1 MIKQILISLAMVA
14 AAGTNATVNAQQR
27 TAAVRAAVADSTHK
41 KSETVKHAKT
51 VAPQTVK
58 SKVAETKK
66 AVANAH
72 KTAAQR
78 RLEENKRSLEEDKRR
93 LEADKRRLEEE
104 NRRLEREQ
112 EQFEKESENLDAAM
126 EDIADGDDGI
136 EAFSDTSLTSANGYG
151 GGNISVDDYNR
162 YNPGRFTD
170 PFSLIAFMC
179 TSSSWGVLLT
189 IFVMVLIFLFF
200 AMPFI
205 LLIVIVRYLVRRHN
219 DRVRLAE
226 MAMKQGRS
234 LDEIN
239 MGMSRKPRSYMW
251 RRGVRN
257 LSLGVGLILFFWCL
271 GAEPLVGIGGLVAC
285 MGAGQMFMARN
296 RYDAKP
302 EDKPFGDGDFF
313 ADDLQDNTADDIFGP
328 KDTAGKPA
336 ENDNEETQGRDSVKE

>member
-14 AAGTNATVNAQQR
+14 AAGTNATVNAQQH

-41 KSETVKHAKT
+41 KSETVKHVKT

-78 RLEENKRSLEEDKRR
+78 RLEENKRRLEEDKRR
-93 LEADKRRLEEE
+93 LE
-104 NRRLEREQ
+104 REQ
-112 EQFEKESENLDAAM
+112 KQLEKESENLGAAM
-126 EDIADGDDGI
+126 DDIADGDDGM
-136 EAFSDTSLTSANGYG
+136 EAYSDTSSTSTNGHG
-151 GGNISVDDYNR
+151 GGNISVDDSNR
-162 YNPGRFTD
+162 YDPARFTD
-170 PFSLIAFMC
+170 PFSWIAFMC
-179 TSSSWGVLLT
+179 TSSFWGVLLT
-189 IFVMVLIFLFF
+189 IFVMVLIFLFL

-226 MAMKQGRS
+226 MAMKQGRP
-234 LDEIN
+234 LDEIKMCMN
-239 MGMSRKPRSYMW
+239 RKSRSYMW

-257 LSLGVGLILFFWCL
+257 LSLGIGLVFFFFWCL
-271 GAEPLVGIGGLVAC
+271 GAEPFVGIGGLVAC

-313 ADDLQDNTADDIFGP
+313 ADDLQDKTADDIFGQ

>member
-14 AAGTNATVNAQQR
+14 VAGTNATVNAQQR
-27 TAAVRAAVADSTHK
+27 TAVGSAAVADSTHK

-78 RLEENKRSLEEDKRR
+78 RLEE
-93 LEADKRRLEEE
+93 E

-112 EQFEKESENLDAAM
+112 EQLEKESENLGAAM
-126 EDIADGDDGI
+126 EDIADGDDGM
-136 EAFSDTSLTSANGYG
+136 EAYSDTSSTSSSGYG
-151 GGNISVDDYNR
+151 GGNISVDDSNR
-162 YNPGRFTD
+162 YPPPARFTD
-170 PFSLIAFMC
+170 PFSWIAFMC
-179 TSSSWGVLLT
+179 TSSFWGVLLT
-189 IFVMVLIFLFF
+189 IFVMVLIFLFL

-226 MAMKQGRS
+226 MAMKQGRPF
-234 LDEIN
+234 DEIK
-239 MGMSRKPRSYMW
+239 MGMNLKPRSYMW

-257 LSLGVGLILFFWCL
+257 LSLGVGLVFFFWCL

-285 MGAGQMFMARN
+285 MGAGQMFIARN

>member
-27 TAAVRAAVADSTHK
+27 TAVGSAAVADSTHK

-78 RLEENKRSLEEDKRR
+78 RLEE
-93 LEADKRRLEEE
+93 E
-104 NRRLEREQ
+104 NRRIEREQ
-112 EQFEKESENLDAAM
+112 EQLEKESENLGAAM
-126 EDIADGDDGI
+126 EDVADGDDGM
-136 EAFSDTSLTSANGYG
+136 EAYSDTSSTSSSGYG
-151 GGNISVDDYNR
+151 GGNISVDDSNR
-162 YNPGRFTD
+162 YNPARFTD
-170 PFSLIAFMC
+170 PFSWIAFMC
-179 TSSSWGVLLT
+179 TSSFWGVLLT
-189 IFVMVLIFLFF
+189 IFVMVLIFLFL

-205 LLIVIVRYLVRRHN
+205 LLVVIVRYLVRRHN

-226 MAMKQGRS
+226 MAMKQGRP
-234 LDEIN
+234 LDEIK
-239 MGMSRKPRSYMW
+239 MGMNRKPRSYMW

-257 LSLGVGLILFFWCL
+257 LSLGVGLVFFFWCL

>member
-1 MIKQILISLAMVA
+1 MEKIHHNMIKQILISLAMVA
-14 AAGTNATVNAQQR
+14 AAGTNATVNAQQH
-27 TAAVRAAVADSTHK
+27 TAAVRAAVADSTHR
-41 KSETVKHAKT
+41 KSETVEHAKT
-51 VAPQTVK
+51 VATQTVK

-78 RLEENKRSLEEDKRR
+78 RLKE
-93 LEADKRRLEEE
+93 DKRRLEEE

-112 EQFEKESENLDAAM
+112 EQLEKESENLDAAM
-126 EDIADGDDGI
+126 EDIADGDDGM
-136 EAFSDTSLTSANGYG
+136 EAYSDTSSTSANGYG
-151 GGNISVDDYNR
+151 GGNISVDDSNR
-162 YNPGRFTD
+162 YNPSRFTD
-170 PFSLIAFMC
+170 PFSWIAFMC
-179 TSSSWGVLLT
+179 TSSFWGVLLT

-226 MAMKQGRS
+226 MAMKQGRP
-234 LDEIN
+234 LDEIK
-239 MGMSRKPRSYMW
+239 MGMSRKSRSYMW

-313 ADDLQDNTADDIFGP
+313 ADDLQDKTADDIFGP

>member
-27 TAAVRAAVADSTHK
+27 TAVGSAAVADSTHK

-78 RLEENKRSLEEDKRR
+78 RLEENKRRLEEDKRR
-93 LEADKRRLEEE
+93 LE
-104 NRRLEREQ
+104 REQ
-112 EQFEKESENLDAAM
+112 EQLEKESENLGAAM
-126 EDIADGDDGI
+126 EDIADGDDGM
-136 EAFSDTSLTSANGYG
+136 EAYSDTSSTSSNGHG
-151 GGNISVDDYNR
+151 GGNISVDDSNR
-162 YNPGRFTD
+162 YNPARFTD
-170 PFSLIAFMC
+170 PFSWIAFMC
-179 TSSSWGVLLT
+179 TSSFWGVLLT

-226 MAMKQGRS
+226 MAMKQGRPF
-234 LDEIN
+234 DEIK
-239 MGMSRKPRSYMW
+239 MSMSRKPRSYMW

-257 LSLGVGLILFFWCL
+257 LSLGVGLVFFFWCL

>member
-14 AAGTNATVNAQQR
+14 AAGTNATVNAQQH
-27 TAAVRAAVADSTHK
+27 TAAVRAAVADSTHR
-41 KSETVKHAKT
+41 KSETVEHAKT
-51 VAPQTVK
+51 VATQTVK

-78 RLEENKRSLEEDKRR
+78 RLKE
-93 LEADKRRLEEE
+93 DKRRLEEE

-112 EQFEKESENLDAAM
+112 EQLEKESENLDAAM
-126 EDIADGDDGI
+126 EDIADGDDGM
-136 EAFSDTSLTSANGYG
+136 EAYSDTSSTSANGYG
-151 GGNISVDDYNR
+151 GGNISVDDSNR
-162 YNPGRFTD
+162 YNPSRFTD
-170 PFSLIAFMC
+170 PFSWIAFMC
-179 TSSSWGVLLT
+179 TSSFWGVLLT

-226 MAMKQGRS
+226 MAMKQGRP
-234 LDEIN
+234 LDEIK
-239 MGMSRKPRSYMW
+239 MGMSRKSRSYMW

-313 ADDLQDNTADDIFGP
+313 ADDLQDKTADDIFGP

>member
-14 AAGTNATVNAQQR
+14 AAGTNATVNAQQH
-27 TAAVRAAVADSTHK
+27 TAAVRAAVADSTHR
-41 KSETVKHAKT
+41 KSETVEHAKT

-78 RLEENKRSLEEDKRR
+78 RLKE
-93 LEADKRRLEEE
+93 DKRRLEEE

-112 EQFEKESENLDAAM
+112 EQLEKESENLDAAM
-126 EDIADGDDGI
+126 EDIADGDDGM
-136 EAFSDTSLTSANGYG
+136 EAYSDTSSTSANGYG
-151 GGNISVDDYNR
+151 GGNISVDDSNR
-162 YNPGRFTD
+162 YNSARFTD
-170 PFSLIAFMC
+170 PFSWIAFMC
-179 TSSSWGVLLT
+179 TSSFWGVLLT

-226 MAMKQGRS
+226 MAMKQGRP
-234 LDEIN
+234 LDEIK
-239 MGMSRKPRSYMW
+239 MGMSRKSRSYMW

-313 ADDLQDNTADDIFGP
+313 AEDLQDKTADDIFGQ

>member
-27 TAAVRAAVADSTHK
+27 TAAGSAAVADSTHK

-78 RLEENKRSLEEDKRR
+78 RLEE
-93 LEADKRRLEEE
+93 E

-112 EQFEKESENLDAAM
+112 EQLEKESENLGAAM
-126 EDIADGDDGI
+126 EDIADGDDGM
-136 EAFSDTSLTSANGYG
+136 EAYSDTSSTSANGYG
-151 GGNISVDDYNR
+151 GGNISVDDSNR
-162 YNPGRFTD
+162 YNPSRITD
-170 PFSLIAFMC
+170 PFSWIAFMC
-179 TSSSWGVLLT
+179 TSSFWGVLLT

-226 MAMKQGRS
+226 MAMKQGRP
-234 LDEIN
+234 LDEIK
-239 MGMSRKPRSYMW
+239 MGMSRKSRSYMW

-257 LSLGVGLILFFWCL
+257 LSLGIGLVFFFWCL
-271 GAEPLVGIGGLVAC
+271 GAKPFVGIGGLVAC

-313 ADDLQDNTADDIFGP
+313 ADDLQDKTADDIFGP

>member
-14 AAGTNATVNAQQR
+14 ATGINATVNAQQR
-27 TAAVRAAVADSTHK
+27 TAAGSAAVADSTHR

-72 KTAAQR
+72 KTAVQR
-78 RLEENKRSLEEDKRR
+78 RLEENKRRLEENKRRLEEDKRR
-93 LEADKRRLEEE
+93 LE
-104 NRRLEREQ
+104 REQ
-112 EQFEKESENLDAAM
+112 EQLEKESENLDAAM

-136 EAFSDTSLTSANGYG
+136 EAYSDTSSTSSSGY
-151 GGNISVDDYNR
+151 NAQKISVDDSNR
-162 YNPGRFTD
+162 YNPARFTD
-170 PFSLIAFMC
+170 PFSWIAFMC
-179 TSSSWGVLLT
+179 TSSFWGVLLT
-189 IFVMVLIFLFF
+189 IFVMVLIFLFL

-205 LLIVIVRYLVRRHN
+205 LVVVIVRYQVRRHN

-226 MAMKQGRS
+226 MAMKQGRP
-234 LDEIN
+234 LDEIK
-239 MGMSRKPRSYMW
+239 MGMNRNSRSYMW

-257 LSLGVGLILFFWCL
+257 LALGVGLVLFFWCL
-271 GAEPLVGIGGLVAC
+271 GEEPLVGIGGLVAC

-302 EDKPFGDGDFF
+302 EDKPFGD
-313 ADDLQDNTADDIFGP
+313 DIFGP

-336 ENDNEETQGRDSVKE
+336 ENDSEETQGRDSVKE

>member
-27 TAAVRAAVADSTHK
+27 TAAGSAAVADSTHK

-58 SKVAETKK
+58 SKVAKTKK

-78 RLEENKRSLEEDKRR
+78 RLEE
-93 LEADKRRLEEE
+93 E

-112 EQFEKESENLDAAM
+112 EQLEKESENLGAAM
-126 EDIADGDDGI
+126 DDIADGDDGM
-136 EAFSDTSLTSANGYG
+136 EAYSDTSSTSISGYG
-151 GGNISVDDYNR
+151 GGNTSVDDSNR
-162 YNPGRFTD
+162 YDPARFTD
-170 PFSLIAFMC
+170 PFSWIAFMC
-179 TSSSWGVLLT
+179 TSSFWGVLLT

-226 MAMKQGRS
+226 MAMKQGRP
-234 LDEIN
+234 LDEIK
-239 MGMSRKPRSYMW
+239 MGMNRKSRSYMW

-257 LSLGVGLILFFWCL
+257 LSLGVGLVLFFWCL
-271 GAEPLVGIGGLVAC
+271 GAEPFVGIGGLVAC

-313 ADDLQDNTADDIFGP
+313 ADDLQDKTADDIFGP

-336 ENDNEETQGRDSVKE
+336 ENDDEETQGRDSVKE

>member
-27 TAAVRAAVADSTHK
+27 TAAGSAAVADSTHK

-78 RLEENKRSLEEDKRR
+78 RLEENKRRLEEDKRR
-93 LEADKRRLEEE
+93 LE
-104 NRRLEREQ
+104 REQ
-112 EQFEKESENLDAAM
+112 EQLEKESENLDAAM
-126 EDIADGDDGI
+126 DDIADGDDGM
-136 EAFSDTSLTSANGYG
+136 EAYSDTSSTSISGYG
-151 GGNISVDDYNR
+151 GGNTSVDDSNR
-162 YNPGRFTD
+162 YDPARFTD
-170 PFSLIAFMC
+170 PFSWIAFMC
-179 TSSSWGVLLT
+179 TSSFWGVLLT

-226 MAMKQGRS
+226 MAMKQGRP
-234 LDEIN
+234 LDEIK
-239 MGMSRKPRSYMW
+239 MGMNRKSRSYMW

-257 LSLGVGLILFFWCL
+257 LSLGVGLVLLFWCL
-271 GAEPLVGIGGLVAC
+271 GAEPFVGIGGLVAC

-296 RYDAKP
+296 RYDANP

-313 ADDLQDNTADDIFGP
+313 ADDLQDKTADDIFGP
-328 KDTAGKPA
+328 KDTAGKPV
-336 ENDNEETQGRDSVKE
+336 ENDDEEMQERDSVKE

>member
-14 AAGTNATVNAQQR
+14 AAGTNATVNAQQH
-27 TAAVRAAVADSTHK
+27 TAAVRAAVADSTHR
-41 KSETVKHAKT
+41 KSETVEHAKT
-51 VAPQTVK
+51 VATQTVK

-78 RLEENKRSLEEDKRR
+78 RLKE
-93 LEADKRRLEEE
+93 DKRRLEEE

-112 EQFEKESENLDAAM
+112 EQLEKESENLDAAM
-126 EDIADGDDGI
+126 EDIADGDDGM
-136 EAFSDTSLTSANGYG
+136 EAYSDTSSTSANGYG
-151 GGNISVDDYNR
+151 GGNISVDDSNR
-162 YNPGRFTD
+162 YNPSRFTD
-170 PFSLIAFMC
+170 PFSWIAFMC
-179 TSSSWGVLLT
+179 TSSFWGVLLT

-226 MAMKQGRS
+226 MAMKQGRP
-234 LDEIN
+234 LDEIK
-239 MGMSRKPRSYMW
+239 MGMNRKSRSYMW

-257 LSLGVGLILFFWCL
+257 LSLGIGLVFFFWCL
-271 GAEPLVGIGGLVAC
+271 GAEPFVGIGGLVAC

-313 ADDLQDNTADDIFGP
+313 ADDLQDKTADDIFGP

-336 ENDNEETQGRDSVKE
+336 ENDNEETQERDSVKE

>member
-1 MIKQILISLAMVA
+1 
-14 AAGTNATVNAQQR
+14 
-27 TAAVRAAVADSTHK
+27 
-41 KSETVKHAKT
+41 
-51 VAPQTVK
+51 
-58 SKVAETKK
+58 
-66 AVANAH
+66 
-72 KTAAQR
+72 
-78 RLEENKRSLEEDKRR
+78 
-93 LEADKRRLEEE
+93 
-104 NRRLEREQ
+104 
-112 EQFEKESENLDAAM
+112 M
-126 EDIADGDDGI
+126 EDVADGDDGM
-136 EAFSDTSLTSANGYG
+136 EAYSDTSSTFSNGYG
-151 GGNISVDDYNR
+151 GGNISVDDSNR
-162 YNPGRFTD
+162 YNPARFTD
-170 PFSLIAFMC
+170 PFSWIAFMC
-179 TSSSWGVLLT
+179 TSSFWGVLLT
-189 IFVMVLIFLFF
+189 IFVMVLIFLFL

-226 MAMKQGRS
+226 MAMKQGRP
-234 LDEIN
+234 LDEIK
-239 MGMSRKPRSYMW
+239 MGMNRKPRSYMW

-257 LSLGVGLILFFWCL
+257 LSLGVGLVFFFWCL

>member
-78 RLEENKRSLEEDKRR
+78 RLEE
-93 LEADKRRLEEE
+93 E

-112 EQFEKESENLDAAM
+112 EQLEKESENLGAAM
-126 EDIADGDDGI
+126 EDIADGDDGM
-136 EAFSDTSLTSANGYG
+136 EAYSDTSSTSSSGYG
-151 GGNISVDDYNR
+151 GGNISVDDSNR
-162 YNPGRFTD
+162 YNPARFTD
-170 PFSLIAFMC
+170 PFSWIAFMC
-179 TSSSWGVLLT
+179 TSSFWGVLLT

-226 MAMKQGRS
+226 MAMKQGRP
-234 LDEIN
+234 LDEIK
-239 MGMSRKPRSYMW
+239 MGMNRKSRSYMW

-257 LSLGVGLILFFWCL
+257 LSLGVGLVLFFWCL
-271 GAEPLVGIGGLVAC
+271 GAEPFVGIGGLVAC

-313 ADDLQDNTADDIFGP
+313 ADDLQDKTADDIFGP

-336 ENDNEETQGRDSVKE
+336 ENDNEETQERDSVKE

>member
-78 RLEENKRSLEEDKRR
+78 RLEEIKRRLEEDKRC
-93 LEADKRRLEEE
+93 
-104 NRRLEREQ
+104 LEREQ
-112 EQFEKESENLDAAM
+112 EQLEKESENLGASM
-126 EDIADGDDGI
+126 EDIADGDDGM
-136 EAFSDTSLTSANGYG
+136 EAYSDTSSTSSNGHG
-151 GGNISVDDYNR
+151 GGNISVDDSNR
-162 YNPGRFTD
+162 YDPPRFTD
-170 PFSLIAFMC
+170 PFSWIAFMC
-179 TSSSWGVLLT
+179 TSSFWGVLLT

-226 MAMKQGRS
+226 MAMKQGRP
-234 LDEIN
+234 LDEIK
-239 MGMSRKPRSYMW
+239 MGMNRKSRSYMW

-257 LSLGVGLILFFWCL
+257 LSLGVGLVLFFWCL
-271 GAEPLVGIGGLVAC
+271 GAEPFVGIGGLVAC

-296 RYDAKP
+296 WYDAKP
-302 EDKPFGDGDFF
+302 EDKPFEDGDFF
-313 ADDLQDNTADDIFGP
+313 ADDLQDKTADDIFGP

-336 ENDNEETQGRDSVKE
+336 ENDNEETQERDSVKE

>member
-14 AAGTNATVNAQQR
+14 AAGTNATVNAQQH
-27 TAAVRAAVADSTHK
+27 TAAVRAAVADSTHR

-72 KTAAQR
+72 KTAVQ
-78 RLEENKRSLEEDKRR
+78 
-93 LEADKRRLEEE
+93 RRLEEE

-112 EQFEKESENLDAAM
+112 EQLEKESENLDAAM

-136 EAFSDTSLTSANGYG
+136 EAYSDTSSTSSSGYNAQ
-151 GGNISVDDYNR
+151 NISVDDSNR
-162 YNPGRFTD
+162 YNPARFTD
-170 PFSLIAFMC
+170 PFSWIAFMC
-179 TSSSWGVLLT
+179 TSSFWGVLLT
-189 IFVMVLIFLFF
+189 IFVMVLIFLFL

-226 MAMKQGRS
+226 MAMKQGRP
-234 LDEIN
+234 LDEIK
-239 MGMSRKPRSYMW
+239 MGMNRKPRSYMW

-257 LSLGVGLILFFWCL
+257 LSLGVGLVFFFWCL

-302 EDKPFGDGDFF
+302 EDKPFGDDDFF
-313 ADDLQDNTADDIFGP
+313 ADDLQDKTADDIFGP

>member
-14 AAGTNATVNAQQR
+14 ATGTNATVNAQQH
-27 TAAVRAAVADSTHK
+27 TAAVRAAVADSTHR

-78 RLEENKRSLEEDKRR
+78 RLEENKRRLEEDKRR
-93 LEADKRRLEEE
+93 LE
-104 NRRLEREQ
+104 REQ
-112 EQFEKESENLDAAM
+112 EQLEKESENLDAAM

-136 EAFSDTSLTSANGYG
+136 EAYSDTSSTSANGYG
-151 GGNISVDDYNR
+151 GGNISVDDSNR
-162 YNPGRFTD
+162 YNPSRFTD
-170 PFSLIAFMC
+170 PFSWIAFMC
-179 TSSSWGVLLT
+179 TSSFWGVLLT
-189 IFVMVLIFLFF
+189 IFVMVLIFLLF

-226 MAMKQGRS
+226 MAMKQGRP
-234 LDEIN
+234 LDDIK
-239 MGMSRKPRSYMW
+239 MSMSRKPRSYMW

-257 LSLGVGLILFFWCL
+257 LSLGVGLVLFFWCL

-302 EDKPFGDGDFF
+302 EDKPFGDGDLF
-313 ADDLQDNTADDIFGP
+313 ADDLQDKTADDIFGP

-336 ENDNEETQGRDSVKE
+336 ENGDEETQGRDSVKE

>member
-14 AAGTNATVNAQQR
+14 VAGTNATVNAQQR
-27 TAAVRAAVADSTHK
+27 TAVGSAAVADSTHK

-78 RLEENKRSLEEDKRR
+78 RLEENKRRLEE
-93 LEADKRRLEEE
+93 DKRRLEEE

-112 EQFEKESENLDAAM
+112 EQLEKESENLGAAM
-126 EDIADGDDGI
+126 EDIADGDDGM
-136 EAFSDTSLTSANGYG
+136 EAYSDTSSTSSSGYG
-151 GGNISVDDYNR
+151 GGNISVDDSNR
-162 YNPGRFTD
+162 YNPARFTD
-170 PFSLIAFMC
+170 PFSWIAFMC
-179 TSSSWGVLLT
+179 TSSFWGVLLT
-189 IFVMVLIFLFF
+189 IFVMVLIFLFL

-226 MAMKQGRS
+226 MAMKQGRP
-234 LDEIN
+234 LDEIK
-239 MGMSRKPRSYMW
+239 MGMNRKPRSYMW

-257 LSLGVGLILFFWCL
+257 LSLGVGLVFFFWCL

-302 EDKPFGDGDFF
+302 EDKPFGDDDFF
-313 ADDLQDNTADDIFGP
+313 ADDLQDKTADDIFGP

>member
-14 AAGTNATVNAQQR
+14 ATGTNATVNAQQR
-27 TAAVRAAVADSTHK
+27 TAARSAAVADSTHR

-58 SKVAETKK
+58 SKMAETKK
-66 AVANAH
+66 AVTNAH
-72 KTAAQR
+72 KTAAQ
-78 RLEENKRSLEEDKRR
+78 RR

>member
-27 TAAVRAAVADSTHK
+27 TAAGSAAVADSTHK

-78 RLEENKRSLEEDKRR
+78 RLEENKRRLDEDKRR
-93 LEADKRRLEEE
+93 LDEE

-112 EQFEKESENLDAAM
+112 EQLEKESENLGAAM
-126 EDIADGDDGI
+126 DDIADGDDGM
-136 EAFSDTSLTSANGYG
+136 EVYSDTSSTSSSGYG
-151 GGNISVDDYNR
+151 GGNTSVDDSNR
-162 YNPGRFTD
+162 YDPARFTD
-170 PFSLIAFMC
+170 PFSWIAFMC
-179 TSSSWGVLLT
+179 TSSFWGVLLT

-226 MAMKQGRS
+226 MAMKQGRP
-234 LDEIN
+234 LDEIK
-239 MGMSRKPRSYMW
+239 MGMNRKSRSYMW

-257 LSLGVGLILFFWCL
+257 LSLGVGLVIFFWCL
-271 GAEPLVGIGGLVAC
+271 GTDPFVGIGGLVAC

-313 ADDLQDNTADDIFGP
+313 ADDLQDKTADDIFGP
-328 KDTAGKPA
+328 KDTAGKPV
-336 ENDNEETQGRDSVKE
+336 ENDDEETQERDSVKE

>member
-27 TAAVRAAVADSTHK
+27 TAAVRAAVADSTHR

-58 SKVAETKK
+58 SKGAETKK

-72 KTAAQR
+72 KTAVQR
-78 RLEENKRSLEEDKRR
+78 RLEENKRRLEE
-93 LEADKRRLEEE
+93 DKRRLEEE

-112 EQFEKESENLDAAM
+112 EQLEKESENLDAAM

-136 EAFSDTSLTSANGYG
+136 EAYSDTSSTSSSGYNAQ
-151 GGNISVDDYNR
+151 NISVDDSNR
-162 YNPGRFTD
+162 YNPARFTD
-170 PFSLIAFMC
+170 PFSWIAFMC
-179 TSSSWGVLLT
+179 TSSFWGVLLT

-226 MAMKQGRS
+226 MAMKQGRP
-234 LDEIN
+234 LDEIK

-257 LSLGVGLILFFWCL
+257 LSLGVGLVLFLWCL

-302 EDKPFGDGDFF
+302 EDKPFGD
-313 ADDLQDNTADDIFGP
+313 DIFGP